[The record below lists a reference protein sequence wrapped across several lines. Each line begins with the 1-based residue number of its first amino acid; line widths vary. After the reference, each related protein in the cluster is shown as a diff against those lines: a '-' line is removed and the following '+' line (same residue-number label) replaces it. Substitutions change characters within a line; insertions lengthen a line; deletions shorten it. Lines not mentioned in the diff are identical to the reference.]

1 MLIIIVVIV
10 SIFTV
15 LGFIFC
21 IIFNEQKLKD
31 EYEKFLREKDKYY
44 D

>member
-15 LGFIFC
+15 LGFIFLL
-21 IIFNEQKLKD
+21 IFNEQKLKD